1 MKSIDVY
8 KHKFP
13 ITNHMC
19 LWRAICILLSTRCRY
34 IYHIYS
40 IKWHIGWS
48 KWKSLLVK
56 WIFGKWLILE
66 IWNRCKT
73 SVRGIRIQWPKIN
86 HSFLKNS
93 KFSFWTI
100 YYTQQK
106 FEFWFRGN
114 QNCQCS
120 FLNIWSAR
128 IVSIYFWTI
137 FYGQKWSKLDIISI
151 AEEKNV

>member
-56 WIFGKWLILE
+56 WIFGKWLILKT
-66 IWNRCKT
+66 WSRCKI
-73 SVRGIRIQWPKIN
+73 SLKLLESKVQLPKIKYYFSKLPFCTISSIISGRIVKKF
-86 HSFLKNS
+86 HGFFIKVTKLVIDLTLPLTFLPIPFSKKNS
-93 KFSFWTI
+93 IPQSM
-100 YYTQQK
+100 
-106 FEFWFRGN
+106 
-114 QNCQCS
+114 
-120 FLNIWSAR
+120 
-128 IVSIYFWTI
+128 
-137 FYGQKWSKLDIISI
+137 
-151 AEEKNV
+151 